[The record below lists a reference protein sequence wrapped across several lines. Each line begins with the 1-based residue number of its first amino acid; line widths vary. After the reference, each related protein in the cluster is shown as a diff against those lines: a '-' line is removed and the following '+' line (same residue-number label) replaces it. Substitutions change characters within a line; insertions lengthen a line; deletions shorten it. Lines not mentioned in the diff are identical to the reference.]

1 MKIMKRINIIILI
14 FIISVTLTDC
24 SMEAISTI
32 SLREE
37 PTKVAVFLFDFSDD
51 FISQIRQSLEDVQ
64 NENKGKVE
72 YTFYDANANQTIQT
86 ESINKVLN
94 EGVDLILNIV
104 DRTEAKTVINRI
116 KENNIPVILF
126 QREPITLV
134 PIQ

>member
-1 MKIMKRINIIILI
+1 
-14 FIISVTLTDC
+14 
-24 SMEAISTI
+24 MEAISTI

-72 YTFYDANANQTIQT
+72 YTFYDAKANQIIQT

-94 EGVDLILNIV
+94 EGIDLILLNIV
-104 DRTEAKTVINRI
+104 DRREAQTVINRI

-126 QREPITLV
+126 QREPVTLV
-134 PIQ
+134 PIQSYAKAMYIGTDAKQAGFCKGKC